1 VKKKPPTPATP
12 APLVVG
18 VAWYRADQWQR
29 LRSLAAD
36 AHVLHDTYAEWEAS
50 AMERLADFR
59 ARGMLVQP
67 VPVDIDEL
75 VQWCRERH
83 KAMDGK
89 ARSQFVAEKVQ
100 EQGSERH
107 DRGGHP

>member
-1 VKKKPPTPATP
+1 MKKKRPTPATP
-12 APLVVG
+12 APRVVG

-36 AHVLHDTYAEWEAS
+36 AHALHDTYAEWEA
-50 AMERLADFR
+50 AALKRLADFR
-59 ARGMLVQP
+59 ARGMLVRP

-75 VQWCRERH
+75 AQWCRERH
-83 KAMDGK
+83 QAMDGK

-100 EQGSERH
+100 QQGS
-107 DRGGHP
+107 G